1 MYFFIVKEY
10 LKWLNSKYHLKGS
23 DKVDKKELRKEVLK
37 RRKETKHRLEKS
49 KTIQFEVMNHPLYQG
64 SEVVAIYNSFAS
76 EVSTKELIRMSIGT
90 KSVVLIPKVV
100 DKELIFIK
108 IDEDTE
114 YQTSK
119 YGIEEPVSN
128 KEYRGPIDL
137 VIVPGVAFTKEGN
150 RLGYG
155 GGYYDRFL
163 KGKDIPTI
171 GICFES
177 QIVESLP
184 TEEHDIEVD
193 FVQTEENIYK
203 NNKNSENRIYK

>member
-1 MYFFIVKEY
+1 
-10 LKWLNSKYHLKGS
+10 
-23 DKVDKKELRKEVLK
+23 VDKKELRKEVLK
-37 RRKETKHRLEKS
+37 RRKETKDRLEKS
-49 KTIQFEVMNHPLYQG
+49 KVIQFEVMNHPLYQG
-64 SEVVAIYNSFAS
+64 SEVIAIYNSFGS

-108 IDEDTE
+108 VDENTE

-119 YGIEEPVSN
+119 FGIEEPVSN
-128 KEYRGPIDL
+128 EEYRGPIDL
-137 VIVPGVAFTKEGN
+137 VIVPGVAFTKEGK

-163 KGKDIPTI
+163 KGKKIQTI

-177 QIVESLP
+177 QIVGTIP

-193 FVQTEENIYK
+193 YVQTEENIYK
-203 NNKNSENRIYK
+203 NNKNNENRIYK